1 MRGRVK
7 KVPSPCGDGHTPLY
21 AVLELFLIG
30 FLNLARKRLVVA
42 VVLGVVTARLDVMMF
57 GVAGM
62 AMGGVGVMGRLLVI
76 ASLVVLGGFAVML
89 GGVFVMLGSLVMV
102 VDACVVA
109 HCFALPGWRIKVCKH

>member
-1 MRGRVK
+1 LKRF
-7 KVPSPCGDGHTPLY
+7 S
-21 AVLELFLIG
+21 
-30 FLNLARKRLVVA
+30 NLARKRLVVA

-62 AMGGVGVMGRLLVI
+62 AMGGVGVMGGLLVI

-89 GGVFVMLGSLVMV
+89 GGVFVVLGSLVMV